1 LETKLLAHKR
11 LNAGPM
17 ARTLAHQIKEQSH
30 LIR

>member
-1 LETKLLAHKR
+1 MLPAHKR

-17 ARTLAHQIKEQSH
+17 ARTLVHQINEQLH